1 MQLMTVL
8 RRLFLGCPSSC
19 KCEEFGEGKDKRTLV
34 TGADLL
40 SVPSNLPYN
49 TGAV

>member
-1 MQLMTVL
+1 MTVL

-19 KCEEFGEGKDKRTLV
+19 KCEEFGEGQDKRTLV
-34 TGADLL
+34 TGADLEG
-40 SVPSNLPYN
+40 VPSNFPSN